1 MPTLLRRALLAALLL
16 SFVPVLVTA
25 QEPSESYPPNAQ
37 LVASVEPFVKKQELA
52 GAVMLVADK
61 NKVLAVDT
69 VGYADIAEKRE
80 MSPDALFWIASQS
93 KSLTAAAFMMLVDEG
108 RVKLDDP
115 VEKYLPEYADAWVAV
130 EKDAKHMLLER
141 PAEKITVRRVLSHTS
156 GLPFK
161 SALETPTLDGLPL
174 AVAVRSYAATPL
186 DYQPGAGY
194 RYSNA
199 GINTAGRIIEVVT
212 DMTYEQFMEKRLFEP
227 LGMNDT
233 VIRPSR
239 EQLRRLAKGYKPNA
253 AKDGLEETTIS
264 QLIYPLDLP
273 TRQPMPAGGYF
284 STADDIGR
292 FCRMLLN
299 DGMWEGKRLLSVEAV
314 RELSKRQTP
323 ADLKESYGLGCAVNG
338 DSFGHGGAFATN
350 MNIDRAKGLV
360 TVWLVQ
366 HAGFPGDGK
375 SAQGAFRKAAET
387 EFAK

>member
-1 MPTLLRRALLAALLL
+1 MLTLLRRSLFATILL
-16 SFVPVLVTA
+16 SFAPGFAAA
-25 QEPSESYPPNAQ
+25 QVPSESYPPNAQ
-37 LVASVEPFVKKQELA
+37 LVASVEPFVKQNELA

-61 NKVLAVDT
+61 DKVLAVDT

-80 MSPDALFWIASQS
+80 MAPDALFWIASQS
-93 KSLTAAAFMMLVDEG
+93 KSLTAAAFMILVDEG
-108 RVKLDDP
+108 KVKLDDP

-130 EKDAKHMLLER
+130 EKDAKHMLLQR

-186 DYQPGAGY
+186 DYQPSTGY

-212 DMTYEQFMEKRLFEP
+212 GLTYEQFMEKRLFEP

-264 QLIYPLDLP
+264 QLTYPLDLP

-299 DGMWEGKRLLSVEAV
+299 DGLWEGKRVLSVEAV

-323 ADLKESYGLGCAVNG
+323 ENLKESYGLGCSVNG
-338 DSFGHGGAFATN
+338 EQFGHGGAFATN
-350 MNIDRAKGLV
+350 MNIDRANGLV

-375 SAQGAFRKAAET
+375 SAQAAFRKAAET